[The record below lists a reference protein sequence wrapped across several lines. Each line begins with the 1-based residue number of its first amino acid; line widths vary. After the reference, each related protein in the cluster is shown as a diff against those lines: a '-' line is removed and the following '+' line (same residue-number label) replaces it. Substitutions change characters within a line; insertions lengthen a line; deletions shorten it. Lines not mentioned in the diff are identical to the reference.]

1 MGSGRSFSTSSL
13 CRNGGWVLADLF
25 RLLLLDPLVGSL
37 EVVRHLGVDGF
48 VHLLLHDGSND
59 HLSLLIC
66 IRLLVRVE
74 AGLHPKDLFH
84 DLFRIHLVHWFVL
97 CLMHL
102 QKLRHKGLKEGSGHR
117 LGADVASDS
126 LNLLL
131 LLSPGH
137 LVPGHGGAVDD
148 GGRCEGE
155 LGSGVGALVRLE
167 GVASILVR
175 VPLALELIHSIV
187 PCDLIVVHNV
197 PKGAHPGGVSVSVFL
212 LLLPGLALPMVVNVP
227 EGSSPGVL
235 LLHLLNWAILVG
247 LLQAAGPSTAIC
259 ILELWKSNMLKTS
272 CLSNLSSAILGLV
285 LASKVDFHW
294 LPVASNNGDLLWWRR
309 SRGVQL
315 LHLGLALSGKS
326 LSHLFLCF
334 GLEPLHPL
342 VLLKLLLGH
351 AQGRGSLCHLVDLL
365 GHLSLLLHLD
375 T

>member
-59 HLSLLIC
+59 HLSLFIC

-74 AGLHPKDLFH
+74 AGLHPQDLFH
-84 DLFRIHLVHWFVL
+84 DLLRINLVHWFVL

-102 QKLRHKGLKEGSGHR
+102 QKLRHKGLKEGSGDG

-131 LLSPGH
+131 LSPGH
-137 LVPGHGGAVDD
+137 LVPGHGRAVDD

-175 VPLALELIHSIV
+175 VPLALELVHSIV

-212 LLLPGLALPMVVNVP
+212 LLLPCLALPVVVNVP
-227 EGSSPGVL
+227 EGSRPGVL
-235 LLHLLNWAILVG
+235 LLYLLNWAIFVG
-247 LLQAAGPSTAIC
+247 LLQAAGPSTAIGV
-259 ILELWKSNMLKTS
+259 LELWKSNMLKTS
-272 CLSNLSSAILGLV
+272 CLSNLSSAILELV
-285 LASKVDFHW
+285 LASKVDFHG
-294 LPVASNNGDLLWWRR
+294 LTVTSNNGDLLWWRR
-309 SRGVQL
+309 SWGVQL
-315 LHLGLALSGKS
+315 LHLGLALSSKS
-326 LSHLFLCF
+326 LSHLFLRF

-342 VLLKLLLGH
+342 VLLELLLGH
-351 AQGRGSLCHLVDLL
+351 SQGRGSLCHLVDLL
-365 GHLSLLLHLD
+365 GHLSLLLHLN